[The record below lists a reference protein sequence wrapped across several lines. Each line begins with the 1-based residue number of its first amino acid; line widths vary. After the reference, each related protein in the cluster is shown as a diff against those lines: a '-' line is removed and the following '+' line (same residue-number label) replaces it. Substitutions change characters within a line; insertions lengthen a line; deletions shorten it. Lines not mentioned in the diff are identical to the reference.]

1 MWWIWVLIVV
11 VVLALGSWLLAV
23 RLAANKPGNTHPHP
37 GRRLGQVQGG
47 SHVGGGRS
55 VMPRRDA
62 EVIPDADPE
71 TPAVPVQEER
81 RGSPMDL

>member
-1 MWWIWVLIVV
+1 MLAVWVMVIVIVV
-11 VVLALGSWLLAV
+11 SLAIWLVMV
-23 RLAANKPGNTHPHP
+23 RMAAKKPGSTKPHP

-62 EVIPDADPE
+62 EVNPDDPE
-71 TPAVPVQEER
+71 APAVPVQEKR
-81 RGSPMDL
+81 RNSPMDL